1 MSVRKRTWLKG
12 NETKVAWV
20 VDYSDQAG
28 KRRLKTFKLK
38 KDADAFAASSKVEV
52 GQGVHVADT
61 ATITIEEAGN
71 LWLKSGDAAGLERTS
86 IDQRRQHLNLHIVP
100 LAGATKLNK
109 ITAPWVRSFQDRL
122 REGGRTPAMLK
133 RVTVSL
139 GSILADAQA
148 RGLVVRNAVHE
159 LSRSR
164 SSARAVEKRQKQRL
178 RIGVDIPTTDEI
190 KAILAAS
197 KGRWRPLFL
206 TAVFTGMRASELRG
220 LRWESV
226 DLGGNKITVRERADR
241 YHDIG
246 SPKTEAG
253 HRTIPLLPVVADA
266 LTEWKKECPTGDLDL
281 VFPTGA
287 GKVEGHSNIVNR
299 GFLPAQIAAGV
310 AIDTGERDKEGQPIL
325 TAKYTGLHALRH
337 WFASW
342 CINRKLD
349 GGLEMTPKAVQERM
363 GHSNIAVTLDTYGHL
378 FPVRDEQQELEAA
391 QQAIFGA
398 T

>member
-20 VDYSDQAG
+20 VDYSDQSG

-122 REGGRTPAMLK
+122 REGGRSPAMVK

-178 RIGVDIPTTDEI
+178 RLGVDIPTTDEI
-190 KAILAAS
+190 KAILAAAN
-197 KGRWRPLFL
+197 GRWRPLLL

-226 DLGGNKITVRERADR
+226 DLDSGQVIVRERADR
-241 YHDIG
+241 YHDLG
-246 SPKTEAG
+246 APKTDAG
-253 HRTIPLLPVVADA
+253 RRTIPLLPIVIDTLKDWQA
-266 LTEWKKECPTGDLDL
+266 ECPKGDLGL

-287 GKVEGHSNIVNR
+287 GRVEGHSNIVNR
-299 GFLPAQIAAGV
+299 GFLPTQVAAGV
-310 AIDTGERDKEGQPIL
+310 TIDTGEVGEEGQPIL
-325 TAKYTGLHALRH
+325 TGKYSGLHALRH

-342 CINRKLD
+342 CINRKED
-349 GGLEMTPKAVQERM
+349 GGLEMTAKAVQERM
-363 GHSNIAVTLDTYGHL
+363 GHSNIAVTLDTYSHL
-378 FPVRDEQQELEAA
+378 FPVKDEQQELAAA
-391 QQAIFGA
+391 QQAIFG
-398 T
+398 